1 MITQSP
7 VAVLSA
13 RAPFDLKIFA
23 QKYSTLVV
31 LALVIVTFSLMT
43 ERFLTTGN
51 LLNIL
56 QQISMLT
63 IVAVGLTFG
72 FSVREMDLSVGF
84 TAALGG
90 LIVPLCLLKGC
101 SLGVALLCGLA
112 AGVAVGVCN
121 VLLIV
126 VIGVPSLIAT
136 IAVGEILFGIN
147 FVMTDG
153 RAIYGTFPD
162 SYISLGQGQVFG
174 IPTPAVIMIAVVALS
189 WVILQRTVF
198 GRHLYAVG
206 GNARAAELAG
216 INVALF
222 RSAGLLVSA
231 VLATVAGI
239 VLSAR
244 LGSGQPA
251 AGDSYLLDG
260 LAAVFLGMTM
270 LRPGTSTILGTFY
283 GALLI
288 GVMNN
293 GLNLL
298 GMDSYFQSI
307 IKGVIIVLAVAVVSK
322 TTKIKLT

>member
-1 MITQSP
+1 MTAQTTG
-7 VAVLSA
+7 
-13 RAPFDLKIFA
+13 APANTRESFEFKLFA

-31 LALVIVTFSLMT
+31 LALVIIVFSFMSN
-43 ERFLTTGN
+43 RFLGTGN

-90 LIVPLCLLKGC
+90 LIVPLCLLKGY
-101 SLGVALLCGLA
+101 SLSVALACGLA
-112 AGVAVGVCN
+112 GGLLVGLCN
-121 VLLIV
+121 VVLIV

-153 RAIYGTFPD
+153 RAIYGAFPD
-162 SYISLGQGQVFG
+162 SYLELGQGQLFG
-174 IPTPAVIMIAVVALS
+174 IPTPAVIMIGIVGLS
-189 WVILQRTVF
+189 WVVLQRTVF

-206 GNARAAELAG
+206 GNPRAAELAG
-216 INVALF
+216 INVRF
-222 RSAGLLVSA
+222 YRSAGLLISSVF
-231 VLATVAGI
+231 ATVAGI

-307 IKGVIIVLAVAVVSK
+307 IKGVIIVLAVAVVSR